1 MRSPRCQ
8 AFIVPSAALDYLYD
22 PVNLGWSVWDD
33 HALDCAFRPFRDS
46 LELESVWL
54 SCFE

>member
-33 HALDCAFRPFRDS
+33 HALDGAFQPFRDS
-46 LELESVWL
+46 PELESVWL